1 MNARQRFNQYY
12 LTIAIVLASFIGL
25 TAGSWLVFGV
35 SAVILIILNLIGG
48 AIRLGGPRRMRFRGP
63 RFRAR
68 RYA

>member
-1 MNARQRFNQYY
+1 MNARQRFNQHYM
-12 LTIAIVLASFIGL
+12 TISVVLASFIGL

-35 SAVILIILNLIGG
+35 SAAILIALHLIGG
-48 AIRLGGPRRMRFRGP
+48 AIRFGGPRRMHFRGP